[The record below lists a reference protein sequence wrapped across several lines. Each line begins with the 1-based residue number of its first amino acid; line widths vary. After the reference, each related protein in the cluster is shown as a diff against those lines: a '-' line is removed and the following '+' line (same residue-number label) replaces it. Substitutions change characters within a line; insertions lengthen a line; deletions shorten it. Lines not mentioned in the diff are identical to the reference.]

1 MGWCADAG
9 VPARGRARGRKAAWH
24 RRFLGCA
31 GLLLAWPGAG
41 AAQPAPAGGTGADA
55 PAAVGAW
62 TPAPGLERRVR
73 RAVAERWDVDPD
85 VVRLEW
91 TADSPDMAL
100 TDDAAFELVG
110 TGAGGHWWLSVR
122 DPVGGAMRVR
132 IRAGVEVMEAVAARR
147 LERGVT
153 LTEADIAQT
162 VAVHWGGPQRDAA
175 EAGAGWVTRR
185 VIAAG
190 EPLRP
195 PAVAPPLLVNAGEL
209 VQVVARRGSVELT
222 LRARAASSAAAG
234 ERVTVRTE
242 AGRRLRGIAV
252 ARGVVRID

>member
-1 MGWCADAG
+1 MGWCADA
-9 VPARGRARGRKAAWH
+9 VAPARGRARGRNAAWR
-24 RRFLGCA
+24 RRFLACA
-31 GLLLAWPGAG
+31 GLLLAWPGTP
-41 AAQPAPAGGTGADA
+41 AAQPAPAAGPSADA
-55 PAAVGAW
+55 AAW

-73 RAVAERWDVDPD
+73 QAIAERWAVAADA
-85 VVRLEW
+85 VRLEW
-91 TADSPDMAL
+91 TAASPGVAL
-100 TDDAAFELVG
+100 AGDAQFELVG

-122 DPVGGAMRVR
+122 DADGGAMRVR
-132 IRAGVEVMEAVAARR
+132 VRAGVEVVETVAARR
-147 LERGVT
+147 LERGTT
-153 LTEADIAQT
+153 LTEADVAQT
-162 VAVHWGGPQRDAA
+162 VAVQWGAPQRDAA
-175 EAGAGWVTRR
+175 DVGAGWVTRR

-222 LRARAASSAAAG
+222 LRARAANAAAAG
-234 ERVTVRTE
+234 EPVTVRTE

>member
-9 VPARGRARGRKAAWH
+9 APARGRARGRKAVWR

-31 GLLLAWPGAG
+31 GLLLAWAGAG
-41 AAQPAPAGGTGADA
+41 VAQPAPAAGARADA
-55 PAAVGAW
+55 PAW
-62 TPAPGLERRVR
+62 TPPPGFEQRVR
-73 RAVAERWDVDPD
+73 RAVAERWGVAPD
-85 VVRLEW
+85 SVRLDW
-91 TADSPDMAL
+91 AAPPPGTAL

-122 DPVGGAMRVR
+122 DPAGGAMRVR
-132 IRAGVEVMEAVAARR
+132 VRAGVEVTEAVAARR

-153 LTEADIAQT
+153 LTEADVAHT
-162 VAVHWGGPQRDAA
+162 VAVQWGEPQRDAVDV
-175 EAGAGWVTRR
+175 GAGWVTRR

-190 EPLRP
+190 EPLRS

-222 LRARAASSAAAG
+222 LRARAVSSAAAG